1 MAFYYFPKGIH
12 SVIYNVNLFFPSDY
26 PPMEM
31 PSGNSLMELLD
42 VIVLLYNLSSHDQLF
57 KVNCLTWSLCIMLF
71 FFLSESWLDIFSDH
85 NMSVWIIVFI
95 YINTDR

>member
-1 MAFYYFPKGIH
+1 ML
-12 SVIYNVNLFFPSDY
+12 YNVNLLFLSDY

-57 KVNCLTWSLCIMLF
+57 KVSCFTLTSEYGFIKWKLNGVF
-71 FFLSESWLDIFSDH
+71 FFWPLYFS
-85 NMSVWIIVFI
+85 V
-95 YINTDR
+95 